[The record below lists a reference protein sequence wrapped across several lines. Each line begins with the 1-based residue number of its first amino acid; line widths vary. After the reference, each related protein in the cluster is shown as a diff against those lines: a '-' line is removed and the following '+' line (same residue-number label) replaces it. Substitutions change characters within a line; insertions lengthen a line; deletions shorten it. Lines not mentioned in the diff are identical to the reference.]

1 MEDVRLSIAR
11 SGYVFGVRVDLNVK
25 GLIDFNFNINPADV
39 FSLLF
44 CRNKAET
51 LLFSWDGQKHTTIKN
66 SSGDDLQT
74 QREHYAGGLG
84 QYDNRPIAIA
94 GHLGKETEI
103 YDWNTQEWE
112 TQAEWRINFYSG
124 SSRFMEFAM
133 ISFKKYIVVFG
144 GVRSNT
150 QVNKIGTI
158 E

>member
-1 MEDVRLSIAR
+1 MA
-11 SGYVFGVRVDLNVK
+11 VK
-25 GLIDFNFNINPADV
+25 ATVYTTDFNFNINPADV

-66 SSGDDLQT
+66 SSGDDLET

-84 QYDNRPIAIA
+84 QYDDRPIAIA
-94 GHLGKETEI
+94 GHLGKTTEI
-103 YDWNTQEWE
+103 YNWNTQEWE

-144 GVRSNT
+144 GVHHNK